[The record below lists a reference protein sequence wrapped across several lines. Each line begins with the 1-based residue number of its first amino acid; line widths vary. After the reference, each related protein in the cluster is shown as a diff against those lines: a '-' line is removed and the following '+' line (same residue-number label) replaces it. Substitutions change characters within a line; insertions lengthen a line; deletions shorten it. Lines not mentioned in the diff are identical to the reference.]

1 MTSEKYFSKWVRE
14 AGRGHLT
21 ALLAWGSLL
30 LYGIITAAQL
40 RFKSD
45 YFFFGMGSG
54 ELLRICAGLG
64 AVISFLEFFYLLQ
77 PKKLDFYYSLPV
89 RKSTV
94 FWSRYVHG
102 LVHVFIPLCLVI
114 AACGLYESS
123 FDIDFLPSAAG
134 YTGRSI
140 LTFAGVFLIF
150 YHVGI
155 LLLTV
160 CGNVLPAVLGYVLC
174 LFYGHILVG
183 YALTPW
189 AANYFRTYYRIP
201 TFEKLDIMLAPF
213 SLARELTGSNL
224 FDKFEVFAYVP
235 SGSVILAASEW
246 IILPL
251 LLFAAAQKKRKTE
264 RVGKLFAIPLAERAA
279 ECLLTFLAGVWSGIF
294 LTELTGLTDR
304 SPGAA
309 GAAGIAAGIAA
320 AAAVHFLLEL
330 GAGCGTGQKPGFL
343 RGGIFRRKWQLAA
356 ECAAVVFTGM
366 AFLAGASAF
375 DSYLPKEGQVEKIGV
390 SIDGIGMSNE
400 SYRQIRMGGERY
412 ETVLQLERYLLA
424 DEGKTAAAAWIKS
437 LAEKNR
443 LTEPGLEPAPEAG
456 MESGRAENKAP
467 AEDASPDSGMPS
479 THAVICFHM
488 KNGGEIYRLYP
499 VYEEELAAFAAV
511 YETEEYK
518 RAAYPVA
525 DSELAGDARFSWS
538 DGVTENLMKL
548 EKHEKEALLDACR
561 EDISDMKMDSL
572 KETLLLG
579 TVEIDS
585 DRAML
590 PGSIPVYPCFTR
602 TCSLLEQYG
611 APIDR
616 TLADYSVRS
625 VSVSTEKEN
634 VWGKRSS
641 EYVDDPEEVEQWKQK
656 AVPKSFDLQP
666 LFYPLD
672 YSKEIQAEVEDETTN
687 SIIHVNCYSR
697 EE

>member
-102 LVHVFIPLCLVI
+102 LMHVFIPLCLVI
-114 AACGLYESS
+114 TACGLYESS
-123 FDIDFLPSAAG
+123 FDIDFLPCAAG

-294 LTELTGLTDR
+294 LMELTGLTDR
-304 SPGAA
+304 SPEAA

-356 ECAAVVFTGM
+356 ACAAVVFTGM

-424 DEGKTAAAAWIKS
+424 EEGKTAAAAWIKS

-443 LTEPGLEPAPEAG
+443 LTE
-456 MESGRAENKAP
+456 
-467 AEDASPDSGMPS
+467 MPS

-525 DSELAGDARFSWS
+525 DNEFAGDARFSWS

>member
-102 LVHVFIPLCLVI
+102 LMHVFIPLCLVI
-114 AACGLYESS
+114 TACGLYESS
-123 FDIDFLPSAAG
+123 FDIDFLPCAAG

-320 AAAVHFLLEL
+320 VAAVHFLLEL

-443 LTEPGLEPAPEAG
+443 LTE
-456 MESGRAENKAP
+456 
-467 AEDASPDSGMPS
+467 MPS

-525 DSELAGDARFSWS
+525 DNEFAGDARFSWT

-687 SIIHVNCYSR
+687 SIIHVNNNSHV
-697 EE
+697 

>member
-102 LVHVFIPLCLVI
+102 LMHVFIPLCLVI
-114 AACGLYESS
+114 TACGLYESS
-123 FDIDFLPSAAG
+123 FDIDFLPCAAG

-294 LTELTGLTDR
+294 LMELTGLTDR
-304 SPGAA
+304 SPEAA

-356 ECAAVVFTGM
+356 ACAAVVFTGM

-443 LTEPGLEPAPEAG
+443 LTE
-456 MESGRAENKAP
+456 
-467 AEDASPDSGMPS
+467 MPS

-525 DSELAGDARFSWS
+525 DNEFAGDARFSWS

>member
-102 LVHVFIPLCLVI
+102 LMHVFIPLCLVI
-114 AACGLYESS
+114 TACGLYESS
-123 FDIDFLPSAAG
+123 FDIDFLPCAAG

-320 AAAVHFLLEL
+320 VAAVHFLLEL

-443 LTEPGLEPAPEAG
+443 LTE
-456 MESGRAENKAP
+456 
-467 AEDASPDSGMPS
+467 MPS

-525 DSELAGDARFSWS
+525 DNEFAGDARFSWT

>member
-102 LVHVFIPLCLVI
+102 LMHVFIPLCLVI
-114 AACGLYESS
+114 TACGLYESS

-294 LTELTGLTDR
+294 LMELTGLTDR
-304 SPGAA
+304 SPEAA

-443 LTEPGLEPAPEAG
+443 LTE
-456 MESGRAENKAP
+456 
-467 AEDASPDSGMPS
+467 MPS

-525 DSELAGDARFSWS
+525 DNEFAGDARFSWS

>member
-102 LVHVFIPLCLVI
+102 LMHVFIPLCLVI
-114 AACGLYESS
+114 TACGLYESS

-213 SLARELTGSNL
+213 SLAQELTGSNL

-443 LTEPGLEPAPEAG
+443 LTE
-456 MESGRAENKAP
+456 
-467 AEDASPDSGMPS
+467 MPS

-525 DSELAGDARFSWS
+525 DNEFAGDARFSWS

>member
-114 AACGLYESS
+114 TACGLYESS
-123 FDIDFLPSAAG
+123 FDIDFLPCAAG

-213 SLARELTGSNL
+213 SLAQELTGSNL

-304 SPGAA
+304 SPEAA

-424 DEGKTAAAAWIKS
+424 EEGKTAAAAWIKS

-443 LTEPGLEPAPEAG
+443 LTE
-456 MESGRAENKAP
+456 
-467 AEDASPDSGMPS
+467 MPS

-499 VYEEELAAFAAV
+499 VYEEELEAFAAV

-525 DSELAGDARFSWS
+525 DNEFAGDARFSWS
-538 DGVTENLMKL
+538 DGVAENLMKL

>member
-89 RKSTV
+89 RKNTV

-102 LVHVFIPLCLVI
+102 LMHVFIPLCLVI
-114 AACGLYESS
+114 TACGLYESS
-123 FDIDFLPSAAG
+123 FDIDFLPCAAG

-213 SLARELTGSNL
+213 SLAQELTGSNL

-443 LTEPGLEPAPEAG
+443 LTE
-456 MESGRAENKAP
+456 
-467 AEDASPDSGMPS
+467 MPS

-518 RAAYPVA
+518 RAASPVA
-525 DSELAGDARFSWS
+525 DNEFAGDARFSWS

>member
-89 RKSTV
+89 RKNTV

-102 LVHVFIPLCLVI
+102 LMHVFIPLCLVI
-114 AACGLYESS
+114 TACGLYESS

-294 LTELTGLTDR
+294 LMELTGLTDR
-304 SPGAA
+304 SPEAA

-424 DEGKTAAAAWIKS
+424 DEGKTAAAAWITS

-443 LTEPGLEPAPEAG
+443 LTE
-456 MESGRAENKAP
+456 
-467 AEDASPDSGMPS
+467 MPS

>member
-102 LVHVFIPLCLVI
+102 LMHVFIPLCLVI
-114 AACGLYESS
+114 TACGLYESS

-140 LTFAGVFLIF
+140 LTFAGVFVIF

-235 SGSVILAASEW
+235 SGSVIVAASEW

-375 DSYLPKEGQVEKIGV
+375 DSYLPKEGQVGKIGV

-424 DEGKTAAAAWIKS
+424 EEGKTAAAAWIKS

-443 LTEPGLEPAPEAG
+443 LTE
-456 MESGRAENKAP
+456 
-467 AEDASPDSGMPS
+467 MPS

-525 DSELAGDARFSWS
+525 DNEFAGDARFSWS

>member
-114 AACGLYESS
+114 TACGLYESS
-123 FDIDFLPSAAG
+123 FDIDFLPCAAG

-183 YALTPW
+183 YALTLW

-213 SLARELTGSNL
+213 SLAQELTGSNL

-424 DEGKTAAAAWIKS
+424 DEGKTAAAAWITS

-443 LTEPGLEPAPEAG
+443 LTE
-456 MESGRAENKAP
+456 
-467 AEDASPDSGMPS
+467 MPS

-499 VYEEELAAFAAV
+499 VYEEELEAFAAV

>member
-114 AACGLYESS
+114 TACGLYESS

-424 DEGKTAAAAWIKS
+424 EEGKTAAAAWIKS

-443 LTEPGLEPAPEAG
+443 LTE
-456 MESGRAENKAP
+456 
-467 AEDASPDSGMPS
+467 MPS

-525 DSELAGDARFSWS
+525 DNEFAGDARFSWS

-625 VSVSTEKEN
+625 VSVSTEKEK

>member
-102 LVHVFIPLCLVI
+102 LMHVFIPLCLVI
-114 AACGLYESS
+114 TACGLYESS

-294 LTELTGLTDR
+294 LMELTGLTDR
-304 SPGAA
+304 SPEAA

-356 ECAAVVFTGM
+356 ACAAVVFTGM

-443 LTEPGLEPAPEAG
+443 LTE
-456 MESGRAENKAP
+456 
-467 AEDASPDSGMPS
+467 MPS

-525 DSELAGDARFSWS
+525 DNEFAGDARFSWS

>member
-102 LVHVFIPLCLVI
+102 LMHVFIPLCLVI
-114 AACGLYESS
+114 TACGLYESS
-123 FDIDFLPSAAG
+123 FDIDFLPCAAG

-213 SLARELTGSNL
+213 SLAQELTGSNL

-304 SPGAA
+304 SPEAA

-356 ECAAVVFTGM
+356 ACAAVVFTGM

-424 DEGKTAAAAWIKS
+424 DEGKTAAAAWITS

-443 LTEPGLEPAPEAG
+443 LTE
-456 MESGRAENKAP
+456 
-467 AEDASPDSGMPS
+467 MPS

-525 DSELAGDARFSWS
+525 DNEFAGDARFSWS

>member
-114 AACGLYESS
+114 TACGLYESS

-304 SPGAA
+304 SPEAA

-375 DSYLPKEGQVEKIGV
+375 DSYLPKEGQVGKIGV

-424 DEGKTAAAAWIKS
+424 EEGKTAAAAWIKS

-443 LTEPGLEPAPEAG
+443 LTE
-456 MESGRAENKAP
+456 
-467 AEDASPDSGMPS
+467 MPS

-525 DSELAGDARFSWS
+525 DNEFAGDARFSWS

>member
-89 RKSTV
+89 RKNTV

-102 LVHVFIPLCLVI
+102 LMHVFIPLCLVI

-123 FDIDFLPSAAG
+123 FDIDFLPCAAG

-424 DEGKTAAAAWIKS
+424 DEGKTAAAAWITS

-443 LTEPGLEPAPEAG
+443 LTE
-456 MESGRAENKAP
+456 
-467 AEDASPDSGMPS
+467 MPS

>member
-114 AACGLYESS
+114 TACGLYESS
-123 FDIDFLPSAAG
+123 FDIDFLPCAAG

-213 SLARELTGSNL
+213 SLAQELTGSNL

-443 LTEPGLEPAPEAG
+443 LTE
-456 MESGRAENKAP
+456 
-467 AEDASPDSGMPS
+467 MPS

-518 RAAYPVA
+518 RAASPVA
-525 DSELAGDARFSWS
+525 DNEFAGDARFSWS

>member
-114 AACGLYESS
+114 TACGLYESS
-123 FDIDFLPSAAG
+123 FDIDFLPCAAG

-213 SLARELTGSNL
+213 SLAQELTGSNL

-279 ECLLTFLAGVWSGIF
+279 EGLLTFLAGVWSGIF

-443 LTEPGLEPAPEAG
+443 LTE
-456 MESGRAENKAP
+456 
-467 AEDASPDSGMPS
+467 MPS

-518 RAAYPVA
+518 RAASPVA
-525 DSELAGDARFSWS
+525 DNEFAGDARFSWS

>member
-102 LVHVFIPLCLVI
+102 LMHVFIPLCLVI
-114 AACGLYESS
+114 TACGLYESS
-123 FDIDFLPSAAG
+123 FDIDFLPCAAG

-213 SLARELTGSNL
+213 SLAQELTGSNL

-424 DEGKTAAAAWIKS
+424 DEGKTAAAAWITS

-443 LTEPGLEPAPEAG
+443 LTE
-456 MESGRAENKAP
+456 
-467 AEDASPDSGMPS
+467 MPS

>member
-102 LVHVFIPLCLVI
+102 LMHVFIPLCLVI
-114 AACGLYESS
+114 TACGLYESS
-123 FDIDFLPSAAG
+123 FDIDFLPCAAG

-320 AAAVHFLLEL
+320 VAAVHFLLEL

-443 LTEPGLEPAPEAG
+443 LTE
-456 MESGRAENKAP
+456 
-467 AEDASPDSGMPS
+467 MPS

-525 DSELAGDARFSWS
+525 DNEFAGDARFSWS

>member
-102 LVHVFIPLCLVI
+102 LMHVFIPLCLVI
-114 AACGLYESS
+114 TACGLYESS

-213 SLARELTGSNL
+213 SLAQELTGSNL

-294 LTELTGLTDR
+294 LMELTGLTDR
-304 SPGAA
+304 SPEAA

-356 ECAAVVFTGM
+356 ACAAVVFTGM

-424 DEGKTAAAAWIKS
+424 DEGKTAAAAWITS

-443 LTEPGLEPAPEAG
+443 LTE
-456 MESGRAENKAP
+456 
-467 AEDASPDSGMPS
+467 MPS

>member
-1 MTSEKYFSKWVRE
+1 
-14 AGRGHLT
+14 
-21 ALLAWGSLL
+21 
-30 LYGIITAAQL
+30 
-40 RFKSD
+40 
-45 YFFFGMGSG
+45 
-54 ELLRICAGLG
+54 
-64 AVISFLEFFYLLQ
+64 
-77 PKKLDFYYSLPV
+77 
-89 RKSTV
+89 
-94 FWSRYVHG
+94 
-102 LVHVFIPLCLVI
+102 
-114 AACGLYESS
+114 
-123 FDIDFLPSAAG
+123 
-134 YTGRSI
+134 
-140 LTFAGVFLIF
+140 
-150 YHVGI
+150 
-155 LLLTV
+155 
-160 CGNVLPAVLGYVLC
+160 
-174 LFYGHILVG
+174 
-183 YALTPW
+183 
-189 AANYFRTYYRIP
+189 
-201 TFEKLDIMLAPF
+201 
-213 SLARELTGSNL
+213 
-224 FDKFEVFAYVP
+224 
-235 SGSVILAASEW
+235 
-246 IILPL
+246 
-251 LLFAAAQKKRKTE
+251 
-264 RVGKLFAIPLAERAA
+264 
-279 ECLLTFLAGVWSGIF
+279 
-294 LTELTGLTDR
+294 
-304 SPGAA
+304 
-309 GAAGIAAGIAA
+309 
-320 AAAVHFLLEL
+320 
-330 GAGCGTGQKPGFL
+330 
-343 RGGIFRRKWQLAA
+343 
-356 ECAAVVFTGM
+356 
-366 AFLAGASAF
+366 
-375 DSYLPKEGQVEKIGV
+375 
-390 SIDGIGMSNE
+390 
-400 SYRQIRMGGERY
+400 
-412 ETVLQLERYLLA
+412 
-424 DEGKTAAAAWIKS
+424 
-437 LAEKNR
+437 
-443 LTEPGLEPAPEAG
+443 
-456 MESGRAENKAP
+456 
-467 AEDASPDSGMPS
+467 MPS

-499 VYEEELAAFAAV
+499 VYEEELEAFAAV

>member
-102 LVHVFIPLCLVI
+102 LMHVFIPLCLVI
-114 AACGLYESS
+114 TACGLYESS
-123 FDIDFLPSAAG
+123 FDIDFLPCAAG

-320 AAAVHFLLEL
+320 VAAVHFLLEL

-443 LTEPGLEPAPEAG
+443 LTE
-456 MESGRAENKAP
+456 
-467 AEDASPDSGMPS
+467 MPS
-479 THAVICFHM
+479 THAVI
-488 KNGGEIYRLYP
+488 
-499 VYEEELAAFAAV
+499 
-511 YETEEYK
+511 
-518 RAAYPVA
+518 
-525 DSELAGDARFSWS
+525 
-538 DGVTENLMKL
+538 
-548 EKHEKEALLDACR
+548 
-561 EDISDMKMDSL
+561 
-572 KETLLLG
+572 
-579 TVEIDS
+579 
-585 DRAML
+585 
-590 PGSIPVYPCFTR
+590 
-602 TCSLLEQYG
+602 
-611 APIDR
+611 
-616 TLADYSVRS
+616 
-625 VSVSTEKEN
+625 
-634 VWGKRSS
+634 
-641 EYVDDPEEVEQWKQK
+641 
-656 AVPKSFDLQP
+656 
-666 LFYPLD
+666 
-672 YSKEIQAEVEDETTN
+672 
-687 SIIHVNCYSR
+687 
-697 EE
+697 

>member
-102 LVHVFIPLCLVI
+102 LMHVFIPLCLVI
-114 AACGLYESS
+114 TACGLYESS
-123 FDIDFLPSAAG
+123 FDIDFLPCAAG

-443 LTEPGLEPAPEAG
+443 LTE
-456 MESGRAENKAP
+456 
-467 AEDASPDSGMPS
+467 MPS

-525 DSELAGDARFSWS
+525 DNEFAGDARFSWS

>member
-114 AACGLYESS
+114 TACGLYESS
-123 FDIDFLPSAAG
+123 FDIDFLPCAAG

-304 SPGAA
+304 SPEAA

-424 DEGKTAAAAWIKS
+424 EEGKTAAAAWIKS

-443 LTEPGLEPAPEAG
+443 LTE
-456 MESGRAENKAP
+456 
-467 AEDASPDSGMPS
+467 MPS

-525 DSELAGDARFSWS
+525 DNEFAGDARFSWS

>member
-114 AACGLYESS
+114 TACGLYESS
-123 FDIDFLPSAAG
+123 FDIDFLPCAAG

-213 SLARELTGSNL
+213 SLAQELTGSNL

-304 SPGAA
+304 SPEAA

-330 GAGCGTGQKPGFL
+330 GAGCGIGQKPGFL

-375 DSYLPKEGQVEKIGV
+375 DSYLPKEGQVGKIGV

-443 LTEPGLEPAPEAG
+443 LTE
-456 MESGRAENKAP
+456 
-467 AEDASPDSGMPS
+467 MPS

-499 VYEEELAAFAAV
+499 VYEEELEAFAAV

-525 DSELAGDARFSWS
+525 DSEFAGDARFSWS

>member
-102 LVHVFIPLCLVI
+102 LMHVFIPLCLVI
-114 AACGLYESS
+114 TACGLYESS
-123 FDIDFLPSAAG
+123 FDIDFLPCAAG

-320 AAAVHFLLEL
+320 VAAVHFLLEL
-330 GAGCGTGQKPGFL
+330 GAGCGIGQKPGFL

-443 LTEPGLEPAPEAG
+443 LTE
-456 MESGRAENKAP
+456 
-467 AEDASPDSGMPS
+467 MPS

-525 DSELAGDARFSWS
+525 DNEFAGDARFSWT

-616 TLADYSVRS
+616 TLADYFVRS

>member
-40 RFKSD
+40 RFKAD

-443 LTEPGLEPAPEAG
+443 LTE
-456 MESGRAENKAP
+456 
-467 AEDASPDSGMPS
+467 MPS

-525 DSELAGDARFSWS
+525 DNEFAGDARFSWS